1 MSTKL
6 DAIFSAT
13 AGLLLASAPSSGH
26 HGSNIVYD
34 LTQSITV
41 TGTVT
46 DFRFVNPHVLIF
58 FEVTGPD
65 GAVVTWSAGLTSP
78 LRVARSDGWSRD
90 TLKPGDQISIT
101 GFPARNG
108 APSLWVQQVVLDG
121 TLLLS
126 QRYRYTQ

>member
-1 MSTKL
+1 M
-6 DAIFSAT
+6 FSVE
-13 AGLLLASAPSSGH
+13 LSAH
-26 HGSNIVYD
+26 HGTSTVYD
-34 LTQSITV
+34 LYQVVSV
-41 TGTVT
+41 AGTVT
-46 DFRFVNPHVLIF
+46 DFQFVNPHVLIF
-58 FEVTGPD
+58 FEVTEPG

-121 TLLLS
+121 TPLLS

>member
-6 DAIFSAT
+6 VAIFSAT

-46 DFRFVNPHVLIF
+46 DFRFVNPHTLIF
-58 FEVTGPD
+58 FDVTSEDGP
-65 GAVVTWSAGLTSP
+65 VVGWLAGLSSP
-78 LRVARSDGWSRD
+78 NSLAPNDDWTRD
-90 TLKPGDQISIT
+90 TLQPGDEISIT
-101 GFPARNG
+101 GAPGRRG
-108 APSLWVQQVVLDG
+108 APTIWVEQIFLNG
-121 TLLLS
+121 KALLG
-126 QRYRYTQ
+126 QRYTG